1 MTISSRNIF
10 DYDSMLTKKR
20 QLNVRELRV
29 RTKERDLISQAL
41 TQRNT
46 EDDSQ
51 SRLIR
56 AQRFFELGFEEGFTR
71 AQTGTGNIPDVAGLF
86 SIFSESLTKGN
97 VRAKGGFIRKNE
109 TYLVGEEGPELIRS
123 DENAVV
129 VPNDKLNTLNNNRN
143 GRRNKTLVMPIVQK
157 QVQPV
162 AVPTPTN
169 NSNIIAAKVMRMNAK
184 NLPSNIARLIR

>member
-56 AQRFFELGFEEGFTR
+56 AQRFFELGFEFPG
-71 AQTGTGNIPDVAGLF
+71 ALINIG
-86 SIFSESLTKGN
+86 
-97 VRAKGGFIRKNE
+97 
-109 TYLVGEEGPELIRS
+109 
-123 DENAVV
+123 
-129 VPNDKLNTLNNNRN
+129 
-143 GRRNKTLVMPIVQK
+143 TLVLSSHKEFLYICSFSPIVH
-157 QVQPV
+157 P
-162 AVPTPTN
+162 
-169 NSNIIAAKVMRMNAK
+169 
-184 NLPSNIARLIR
+184 